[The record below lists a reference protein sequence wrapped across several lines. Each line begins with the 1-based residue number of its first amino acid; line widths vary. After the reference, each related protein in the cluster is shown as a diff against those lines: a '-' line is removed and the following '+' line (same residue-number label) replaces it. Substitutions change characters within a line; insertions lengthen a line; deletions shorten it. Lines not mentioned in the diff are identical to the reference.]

1 MTFFLAGFLSAYEV
15 LYGTFYSTLVVFL
28 AWVYYPTLY
37 SAFSSDI
44 EFVHSSFDI

>member
-1 MTFFLAGFLSAYEV
+1 MAFFLVGFLSDYEV

>member
-1 MTFFLAGFLSAYEV
+1 MAFFLVGFLTAYEV

-37 SAFSSDI
+37 SVFSLDI
-44 EFVHSSFDI
+44 EFVHSSYDI

>member
-1 MTFFLAGFLSAYEV
+1 MTFFLVGFLSANEV

-28 AWVYYPTLY
+28 AWVNYPTLY

-44 EFVHSSFDI
+44 EFVLSSYDI